1 MSLVLRAFA
10 VVMGGLL
17 AACQSTVNPSTPDTT
32 PPATNLLIKRAGA
45 PDLEVQNR
53 SGPSA
58 NKADNLGAFPA
69 SRKFDFS
76 VLATAT
82 DQQSGIRDVKLSVT
96 RMVCYRASSGAI
108 AQAYFGT
115 VTRKQANYPDPK
127 QVPSQASLGD
137 TGVIDNTPF
146 AIANPSADNL
156 LVWVNAN
163 QVSAVGVGVLTR
175 WSMEAKNA
183 AGLTSYSDA
192 ITIGAGDT
200 SCGPLP

>member
-17 AACQSTVNPSTPDTT
+17 VACQSTVNPSTPDTT

-45 PDLEVQNR
+45 ADLEVQNR

-58 NKADNLGAFPA
+58 NKADLVPFPA

-76 VLATAT
+76 VLETAT
-82 DQQSGIRDVKLSVT
+82 DPQSGIREVKLNMT
-96 RMVCYRASSGAI
+96 RMVCFKSSSGGI
-108 AQAYFGT
+108 AQAYSGT

-137 TGVIDNTPF
+137 TGVVDNTPF